1 MYEDIIDFIR
11 NIYNTDGLIPLH
23 EPKFQGREKEYLLN
37 CIDSTFVSSV
47 GEYVDRFEKDIA
59 TYTGAKHA
67 VAVVNGTSALHL
79 ALLLS
84 GVKPGMEVLVQPF
97 TFIATINAIKY
108 CGAEPVFIDIEKST
122 MGLCPEKLKS
132 FLKNNTYRKNG
143 QCINKLSKKPIAAC
157 VPMHTFGHPVNI
169 EQLIEVCSEEN
180 ITIVED
186 AAESLGSLYKN
197 THTGRYGLMG
207 ILSFNGNKI
216 ITTGGGGMIIT
227 DDADKADLA
236 KHLSTQAKLPH
247 AWEYEHDYTGFNY
260 RMPNI
265 NAALGCAQMEKLDEF
280 VLKKRNLAKRYESFF
295 REKGI
300 DFIIEPSGARSN
312 YWLNAIILKSK
323 EEKDMMLRITNRS
336 KILTRPAWKLMH
348 FLRMYKNSIRGDLSQ
363 AEYMA
368 DRVINIP
375 SSIP

>member
-1 MYEDIIDFIR
+1 
-11 NIYNTDGLIPLH
+11 
-23 EPKFQGREKEYLLN
+23 
-37 CIDSTFVSSV
+37 
-47 GEYVDRFEKDIA
+47 
-59 TYTGAKHA
+59 
-67 VAVVNGTSALHL
+67 
-79 ALLLS
+79 
-84 GVKPGMEVLVQPF
+84 
-97 TFIATINAIKY
+97 
-108 CGAEPVFIDIEKST
+108 
-122 MGLCPEKLKS
+122 
-132 FLKNNTYRKNG
+132 
-143 QCINKLSKKPIAAC
+143 
-157 VPMHTFGHPVNI
+157 
-169 EQLIEVCSEEN
+169 
-180 ITIVED
+180 
-186 AAESLGSLYKN
+186 
-197 THTGRYGLMG
+197 
-207 ILSFNGNKI
+207 
-216 ITTGGGGMIIT
+216 MIIT
-227 DDADKADLA
+227 DDAEKADLA

-348 FLRMYKNSIRGDLSQ
+348 LLHMYKNSIRGDLSQ

-375 SSIP
+375 SSIPENK